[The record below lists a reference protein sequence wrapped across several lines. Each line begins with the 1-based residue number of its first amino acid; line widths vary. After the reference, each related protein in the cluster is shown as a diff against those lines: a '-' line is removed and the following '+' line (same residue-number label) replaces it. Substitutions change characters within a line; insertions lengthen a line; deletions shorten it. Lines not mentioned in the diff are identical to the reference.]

1 MLSKPVS
8 RKMQLAIGVTLVYVL
23 AMVGW
28 LLWDGV
34 VQVAKVSHLPA
45 LQFWQEPIVWH
56 KLGEP
61 LLALPIAAF
70 LAGGYPF
77 WRSDFRARYIH
88 RITPLTIIGGICEF
102 IAATLFYQRGN
113 TDFIFWFSL
122 VLGVTGLLAPIGL
135 WMAHQHVIA
144 KENAL

>member
-8 RKMQLAIGVTLVYVL
+8 RKIQTFIGVTLLYVL
-23 AMVGW
+23 AMLGW

-34 VQVAKVSHLPA
+34 FQVAKVSHLPLA
-45 LQFWQEPIVWH
+45 QFWAEPIVWH

-61 LLALPIAAF
+61 LLALPIVVF
-70 LAGGYPF
+70 MAGGYFLWQPE
-77 WRSDFRARYIH
+77 FRAWYVS
-88 RITPLTIIGGICEF
+88 RIAPITILGGICEF
-102 IAATLFYQRGN
+102 VAAALFYQRGN

-135 WMAHQHVIA
+135 RMAHQHVTA
-144 KENAL
+144 KERAL